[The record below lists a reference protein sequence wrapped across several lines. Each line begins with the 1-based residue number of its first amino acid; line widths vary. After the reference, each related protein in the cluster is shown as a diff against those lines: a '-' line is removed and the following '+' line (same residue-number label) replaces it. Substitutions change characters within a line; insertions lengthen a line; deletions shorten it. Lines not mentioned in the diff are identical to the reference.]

1 MDRVEVRGM
10 RIYAK
15 HGCHEE
21 ERKSGGPFEVD
32 VIVWGDF
39 SSAIKFDDIEKAVD
53 YVRLMDLAKEVM
65 QIPKNLI
72 ETVAKEL
79 AKRVLHDFSSV
90 QKTEVSIRKMKPP
103 VDHDLQ
109 FVSTTITLDRT
120 QN

>member
-1 MDRVEVRGM
+1 
-10 RIYAK
+10 
-15 HGCHEE
+15 
-21 ERKSGGPFEVD
+21 
-32 VIVWGDF
+32 
-39 SSAIKFDDIEKAVD
+39 
-53 YVRLMDLAKEVM
+53 
-65 QIPKNLI
+65 
-72 ETVAKEL
+72 VAKER